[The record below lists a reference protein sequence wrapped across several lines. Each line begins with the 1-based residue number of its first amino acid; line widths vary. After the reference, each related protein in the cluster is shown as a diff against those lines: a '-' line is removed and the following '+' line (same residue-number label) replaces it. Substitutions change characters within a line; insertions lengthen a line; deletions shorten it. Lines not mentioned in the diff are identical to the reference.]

1 MKEKIKK
8 KKKRSLA
15 LQFGILFVI
24 VAIVT
29 IFINGYVT
37 YLNQRKSYNEQCLEN
52 LDQIS
57 KHFTDRIISEE
68 PDFREFV
75 EWFIDNREKI
85 QILPSFRRDLKY
97 TEISFYSYMRVNY
110 PEMYETQ
117 DFSFSKLDEDGK
129 IYYATYRLSYWM
141 SVFADIIREFDL
153 SYAYFICP
161 VPGEENTVVYMIDPS
176 TTIPDNDK
184 DSEFL
189 VIGDKVYED
198 PKEHKYMWKTW
209 EEGKSLLKADSVDN
223 KYGFMYTYCYPVRS
237 KGKLVGMLCVDKDV
251 VSVTDVIVFSVIRQG
266 IVTAFIFVVATM
278 VLFACIRRFILWRI
292 EGLQDDVEKYSENKD
307 PAMAEE
313 IKKRGG
319 RNDEISTLSDKFSE
333 MITSLDDYMKNLQ
346 HVTAEKEKI
355 SAELN
360 VATQIQA
367 DMLPRV
373 FPGFPEEEK
382 YEIFATMDPAKEVGG
397 DFYDFFMVDQDHLA
411 LVIAD
416 VSGKGVP
423 AALFMVIA
431 KTLIKNRL
439 QMGETP
445 SEALEHVNEQLCEGN
460 DAELFVTVWIALI
473 DLKTGHALEVNAGH
487 ERPAIRRK
495 NGNYEMIRT
504 KHSPAV
510 AVMEGM
516 TFRQTEFDLEPG
528 DSIFVYTDGVT
539 EATNKDE
546 QLFGE
551 ERLNEALNR
560 YAGLKPGALLP
571 EITKEIDGFVGEA
584 PQFDDITMLGMIYY
598 GNDRDKFV

>member
-1 MKEKIKK
+1 
-8 KKKRSLA
+8 
-15 LQFGILFVI
+15 
-24 VAIVT
+24 
-29 IFINGYVT
+29 
-37 YLNQRKSYNEQCLEN
+37 
-52 LDQIS
+52 
-57 KHFTDRIISEE
+57 
-68 PDFREFV
+68 
-75 EWFIDNREKI
+75 
-85 QILPSFRRDLKY
+85 
-97 TEISFYSYMRVNY
+97 
-110 PEMYETQ
+110 
-117 DFSFSKLDEDGK
+117 
-129 IYYATYRLSYWM
+129 
-141 SVFADIIREFDL
+141 
-153 SYAYFICP
+153 
-161 VPGEENTVVYMIDPS
+161 
-176 TTIPDNDK
+176 
-184 DSEFL
+184 
-189 VIGDKVYED
+189 
-198 PKEHKYMWKTW
+198 
-209 EEGKSLLKADSVDN
+209 
-223 KYGFMYTYCYPVRS
+223 
-237 KGKLVGMLCVDKDV
+237 
-251 VSVTDVIVFSVIRQG
+251 
-266 IVTAFIFVVATM
+266 
-278 VLFACIRRFILWRI
+278 
-292 EGLQDDVEKYSENKD
+292 
-307 PAMAEE
+307 
-313 IKKRGG
+313 
-319 RNDEISTLSDKFSE
+319 
-333 MITSLDDYMKNLQ
+333 
-346 HVTAEKEKI
+346 
-355 SAELN
+355 
-360 VATQIQA
+360 
-367 DMLPRV
+367 
-373 FPGFPEEEK
+373 
-382 YEIFATMDPAKEVGG
+382 
-397 DFYDFFMVDQDHLA
+397 FYDFFMVDQDHLA

-445 SEALEHVNEQLCEGN
+445 SEALGHVNEQLCEGN

-560 YAGLKPGALLP
+560 NAGLKPGALLP